1 MFSDLD
7 VDTRARITRTI
18 DGVAICLESSLI
30 VSLWL
35 VRGGARVVDWNG
47 LQHATTLPDCLV
59 GFLTAPIPSSAFTVR
74 WTRRAERLLCSRSC
88 ILFIDARG
96 DPRSQAEETAAV
108 EG

>member
-1 MFSDLD
+1 M
-7 VDTRARITRTI
+7 RTI
-18 DGVAICLESSLI
+18 DGVAICLESSRI
-30 VSLWL
+30 VSFWF
-35 VRGGARVVDWNG
+35 VSGAGGVDWNG